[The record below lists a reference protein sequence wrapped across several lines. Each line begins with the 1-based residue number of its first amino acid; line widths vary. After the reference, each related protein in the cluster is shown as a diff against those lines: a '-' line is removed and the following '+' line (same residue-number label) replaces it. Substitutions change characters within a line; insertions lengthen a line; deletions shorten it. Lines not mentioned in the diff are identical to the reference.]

1 MIDNPVV
8 RYGVY
13 DTAIGD
19 VTLVAKGRKI
29 MRLFFG
35 AVDPS
40 NAKNEENSA
49 LYDAIIE
56 LNQYGYG
63 QRKSFDLSFS
73 YDENDIDRL
82 VYEYCRSI
90 PYGKTSTLLAMK
102 KETKLKEETIL
113 ASLIKNPLPIFIPTH
128 RIVSEEGEMIAF
140 PPSLRGIAE
149 KLLAIERGEGR
160 RIYVEDETSSLD
172 LL

>member
-29 MRLFFG
+29 ARLFFG
-35 AVDPS
+35 AFDPS
-40 NAKNEENSA
+40 NARNEENSA

-73 YDENDIDRL
+73 YSESDADRL
-82 VYEYCRSI
+82 VYEYCHNV
-90 PYGKTSTLLAMK
+90 PYGETRTLSMMK
-102 KETKLKEETIL
+102 KETKLKENAIL
-113 ASLIKNPLPIFIPTH
+113 TSLLKNPLPIFIPTH
-128 RIVSEEGEMIAF
+128 RIVSDKGEVIAF
-140 PPSLRGIAE
+140 PPSLHEIAK

-160 RIYVEDETSSLD
+160 RIYVEEEEPSFDSL
-172 LL
+172 